1 MIDNTISSETARRFY
16 NWLGKRHDWAELY
29 DSRAK
34 QRTLALLELAP
45 GQHVLNVGVGTGKE
59 HKLIQSA
66 VAPGGSA
73 FGLDLASV
81 MLKLASKR
89 TSALLCEGDAC
100 RLPFAPS
107 SFERLLSTYVLDL
120 LPAGDLPAALAGFRR
135 VLRPGGRMVIVS
147 LTEGV
152 TAPSRLI
159 VALWK
164 AVYSVSPLACGG
176 CRPLQ
181 LSEMVCQAGFDNI
194 EREVIVQLGVPSEI
208 VIAT

>member
-1 MIDNTISSETARRFY
+1 MDSSRSKLDGAKGRRHASPSHSKADVR
-16 NWLGKRHDWAELY
+16 L
-29 DSRAK
+29 
-34 QRTLALLELAP
+34 
-45 GQHVLNVGVGTGKE
+45 
-59 HKLIQSA
+59 
-66 VAPGGSA
+66 
-73 FGLDLASV
+73 LAS
-81 MLKLASKR
+81 
-89 TSALLCEGDAC
+89 
-100 RLPFAPS
+100 
-107 SFERLLSTYVLDL
+107 YVLDL